1 MNSYKKLNK
10 FASLCCTFLVFCTVF
25 VPRATKT
32 KIMNKLIS
40 FFVGLSL
47 TFVCIDFAF
56 SNSFPTEVS
65 EWGTISTKT
74 SAEHQFKTPF
84 SSYDRLG
91 AVSLDYCAAVVYTA
105 PHDGELKII
114 STPAKED
121 LEIVVFR
128 AESPKFATEIS
139 QGNAFLLA
147 HKKLSKGQNLNV
159 DIDEKNDLYESTRF
173 QILKGQSILVFVNS
187 KTETSID
194 FTPEL
199 KKVKTLEARTKVDP
213 FEFRKNKAGK
223 TLKIVVRD
231 MRTGLP
237 VKARLNVEGLK
248 GIENVYSGSDFTFDL
263 VTGKNAVLSCDAEGY
278 FNNSVNPKLVSNVD
292 NVVTILLTSFDIN
305 ENMRLDGVQFREG
318 TAEPLPSAF
327 PDLDKLVDFMK
338 TNPSITIEVQGHVN
352 APDGNSRA
360 AEKLSLMRAK
370 YVRDYLI
377 KNGVDK
383 DRVEFEGYGASMMIY
398 EDPKTDD
405 EEQANRRVEIKIYQ

>member
-1 MNSYKKLNK
+1 
-10 FASLCCTFLVFCTVF
+10 
-25 VPRATKT
+25 
-32 KIMNKLIS
+32 MNKYIS
-40 FFVGLSL
+40 FFVSLSL

-65 EWGTISTKT
+65 EWGTVSTKT
-74 SAEHQFKTPF
+74 SAEHQFKSPF

-105 PHDGELKII
+105 PHDGELKIV
-114 STPAKED
+114 STPAKDD
-121 LEIVVFR
+121 LEVLVFR
-128 AESPKFATEIS
+128 AESPTFSTEIN

-147 HKKLSKGQNLNV
+147 HAKLAKGENLNL
-159 DIDEKNDLYESTRF
+159 DMNGKNNLSESTRF
-173 QILKGQSILVFVNS
+173 QILKGQSVLVFVTS
-187 KTETSID
+187 KSETKID

-199 KKVKTLEARTKVDP
+199 KKVKTLEARTKVEP

-223 TLKIVVRD
+223 TLKIAVRD
-231 MRTGLP
+231 MKTGLP
-237 VKARLNVEGLK
+237 VKARLNIEGLK
-248 GIENVYSGSDFTFDL
+248 GIENVYTGSDFTFDL
-263 VTGKNAVLSCDAEGY
+263 VTGKNAVLTCDAEGY
-278 FNNSVNPKLVSNVD
+278 FNNTVNPKLVSNVD

-338 TNPSITIEVQGHVN
+338 TNPSINIEVQGHVN

-360 AEKLSLMRAK
+360 AEKLSQMRAK
-370 YVRDYLI
+370 YVRDYLV

-383 DRVEFEGYGASMMIY
+383 NRVEFEGYGASMMIY
-398 EDPKTDD
+398 ENPKTEE
-405 EEQANRRVEIKIYQ
+405 EEQANRRVEIKIFQ